1 MSQRSQAIP
10 EALGML
16 GYDYLTIGEI
26 MDYIVLNQTAEGC
39 SWFPENEEGEE
50 HRAMVE
56 GMIPDVPSEQWE
68 EADLAWGR
76 IKVPVGM

>member
-26 MDYIVLNQTAEGC
+26 MDYIVLNQTVEDC
-39 SWFPENEEGEE
+39 PWFPENEEGEE
-50 HRAMVE
+50 HRTMVE
-56 GMIPDVPSEQWE
+56 GMIPESPQQFWDDANLEWGNIG
-68 EADLAWGR
+68 LA
-76 IKVPVGM
+76 IAM